1 MCSDIDYEAERKT
14 RDPYGPNIQESTA
27 SRLEKGR
34 WISEAKPINIKNND
48 PVNHPSHYTQG
59 GIECIEAIEAAC
71 TGLTGD
77 EAYYVGQVI
86 KYIWRWKHKNGLQD
100 LEKAEWYLDRLI
112 GNVTA
117 EVIADDLE
125 SRNSQ

>member
-14 RDPYGPNIQESTA
+14 RDPYEPNIQESTA
-27 SRLEKGR
+27 SRLKMGR
-34 WISEAKPINIKNND
+34 WISEAKPINIKDD

-71 TGLTGD
+71 TGLSG
-77 EAYYVGQVI
+77 EEGYYVGQVI

-100 LEKAEWYLDRLI
+100 LKKAQWYLDHLVDKI
-112 GNVTA
+112 EYG
-117 EVIADDLE
+117 
-125 SRNSQ
+125 NSQ